1 VELKLGPMFYEGA
14 DEGINLELSK
24 ALSLRRLEIAR
35 PVNLVSSHWNFQNLR
50 ILSLA
55 RRGSASLKTIVALLE
70 SATNLEQLKI
80 AANIDTFSRDL
91 SEDAESNHVGRS
103 RLSGLHSLEV
113 TTTGT
118 WSGVL
123 AYLFDRLEVP
133 SLYALTVSF
142 AVDHPSLWRSLTEL
156 MEDSRM
162 PLKVFHLACQNP
174 FYSGIP
180 RDTDVTLLG
189 EAMDCDTRPEG
200 VVCPK
205 LQTLCLG
212 HHTIDRTDFVC
223 LSKVLVS
230 RWRSSRSVMKLGRVF
245 LNFEDPRLDSA
256 LEYFKK
262 RGDRDGTISL
272 ADEMTIE
279 REKDK
284 SARERT
290 HCR

>member
-1 VELKLGPMFYEGA
+1 MQSRIRRCRSQNSSPGAVYPRHPFPRFFRSVCHPTSLAQRASLLLISPRSGKVHDILRQLFSASQCTESLCTFAVPSRLVELKLGPMFYEGA

-55 RRGSASLKTIVALLE
+55 TRGSASLKTTVALLE
-70 SATNLEQLKI
+70 SATN
-80 AANIDTFSRDL
+80 L

-180 RDTDVTLLG
+180 RDTDVLPVHV
-189 EAMDCDTRPEG
+189 A
-200 VVCPK
+200 
-205 LQTLCLG
+205 
-212 HHTIDRTDFVC
+212 
-223 LSKVLVS
+223 
-230 RWRSSRSVMKLGRVF
+230 
-245 LNFEDPRLDSA
+245 
-256 LEYFKK
+256 
-262 RGDRDGTISL
+262 RGSHGLRYTP
-272 ADEMTIE
+272 
-279 REKDK
+279 
-284 SARERT
+284 
-290 HCR
+290 